1 MKLTVE
7 EVTAVANLACL
18 ALEEDE
24 KERLTGHLNQ
34 ILEHFAELQKLD
46 TSDVEPTDRVLP
58 MVNVYRADEVKPSL
72 PREEI
77 LAAGPLTNYE
87 AFIVPRVV
95 DSSDGKSA

>member
-1 MKLTVE
+1 MKLTKE
-7 EVTAVANLACL
+7 EVTATANLARL

-34 ILEHFAELQKLD
+34 IMEHFTELQKLD

-58 MVNVYRADEVKPSL
+58 MVNVYRADEVRPSL

-77 LAAGPLTNYE
+77 LAGGPVTNHE
-87 AFIVPRVV
+87 AFIVPRVI
-95 DSSDGKSA
+95 DSAEGPSA